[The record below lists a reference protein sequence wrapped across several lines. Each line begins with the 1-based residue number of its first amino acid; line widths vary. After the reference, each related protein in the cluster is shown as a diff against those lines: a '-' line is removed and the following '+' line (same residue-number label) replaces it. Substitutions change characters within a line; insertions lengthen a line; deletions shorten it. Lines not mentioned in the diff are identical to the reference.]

1 MSELLDH
8 FNRNAGAYAV
18 ALGGFVLAL
27 LAWLIAVQ
35 LQQLRSLQD
44 WEEERHATERQRL
57 ALEQAR
63 MTIEESELASRLQ
76 REQEVHGSRQ
86 TMAEATALLHQLK
99 RQFG

>member
-44 WEEERHATERQRL
+44 WEEERHAMERQRM

-63 MTIEESELASRLQ
+63 MAIEESELASRLE
-76 REQEVHGSRQ
+76 REQEVHMSRQ
-86 TMAEATALLHQLK
+86 AVAEATALLHQLK